1 MKEKIIALILMFI
14 LMALLPFAAAK
25 CSDNNTSTST
35 MSTADTPKK
44 PAENED
50 YGKTLCALLAAK
62 YDKSYSTEAL
72 KALAIIL
79 NTNYKVNPNSFSD
92 EDYLIEENTSG
103 SMKEIYSQIKKAA
116 DYAKEKTLCINRK
129 ALYIPFSP
137 VSNGAT
143 VQSDDYSYLQSV
155 ASPWDCYCSDFSE
168 DAKCVGV
175 SINGVNYLCKNGA
188 TAEDAL
194 LWYLP
199 EFEIK

>member
-25 CSDNNTSTST
+25 CSDNNTSTNT

-44 PAENED
+44 PSETKD

-62 YDKSYSTEAL
+62 YDESYNSETL

-92 EDYLIEENTSG
+92 DDYLPQDKASG
-103 SMKEIYSQIKKAA
+103 SMKEIYPMIRKAA
-116 DYAKEKTLCINRK
+116 DYAKEKTLCINHK
-129 ALYIPFSP
+129 AFYVPFSS
-137 VSNGAT
+137 VSNGST
-143 VQSDDYSYLQSV
+143 VQSGDYSYLQPI
-155 ASPWDCYCSDFSE
+155 ASTWDCYSSDFSE
-168 DAKCVGV
+168 EAKCVGV
-175 SINGVNYLCKNGA
+175 SINGVNYLCKNGSS
-188 TAEDAL
+188 AENAL

-199 EFEIK
+199 GFEIE

>member
-25 CSDNNTSTST
+25 CSDTNASTNT

-44 PAENED
+44 PSDTEN

-62 YDKSYSTEAL
+62 YDESYSTETL

-79 NTNYKVNPNSFSD
+79 NTNYKVNPNSFID
-92 EDYLIEENTSG
+92 DDFLTQEEASG
-103 SMKEIYSQIKKAA
+103 SMKEIYPHIKEAA
-116 DYAKEKTLCINRK
+116 DYAKEKTLCINHK
-129 ALYIPFSP
+129 AFYIPFSSI
-137 VSNGAT
+137 SNGSTA
-143 VQSDDYSYLQSV
+143 QSNDYTYLQSV
-155 ASPWDCYCSDFSE
+155 ASVWDCYSSDFSE

-188 TAEDAL
+188 SAENAL

-199 EFEIK
+199 GFEIE